1 MSFLIDTNII
11 SEVRK
16 GSRCDAKVAAW
27 YATIDD
33 GDLYLSVLVTGEIR
47 KGIEL
52 ARPRD
57 PPKADALE
65 AWLASVDA
73 AFGERILS
81 IDRTVADEWGRMSG
95 QRPIPTIDGLLAAT
109 AKAHRMTLVT
119 RDDTDAAELGAK
131 VLNPFKIAGTGRRR
145 P

>member
-27 YATIDD
+27 YASIAD
-33 GDLYLSVLVTGEIR
+33 GELYLSVLVTGEIR

-57 PPKADALE
+57 PAKADALE

-81 IDRTVADEWGRMSG
+81 IDRTVADERGRMSG

-109 AKAHRMTLVT
+109 AKVHDLTLVT
-119 RDDTDAAELGAK
+119 RNVEDVSRSG
-131 VLNPFKIAGTGRRR
+131 VRVVNPWRHTRA
-145 P
+145 